1 LAGAISTD
9 SAIAV
14 LLVLHSVEVVLSAAG
29 GTLRE
34 PGACLPR
41 LPGFNTTVQSLPPD
55 RYDDPRRLCL
65 GRETGD
71 RVSRRAEKGSA
82 GGEEH

>member
-1 LAGAISTD
+1 MAD
-9 SAIAV
+9 AV
-14 LLVLHSVEVVLSAAG
+14 LLVLHPVEAILSATG

-41 LPGFNTTVQSLPPD
+41 LPGPNATVQGLPPD
-55 RYDDPRRLCL
+55 RCDDPRRLCL

-71 RVSRRAEKGSA
+71 GVSGRAEKGSA